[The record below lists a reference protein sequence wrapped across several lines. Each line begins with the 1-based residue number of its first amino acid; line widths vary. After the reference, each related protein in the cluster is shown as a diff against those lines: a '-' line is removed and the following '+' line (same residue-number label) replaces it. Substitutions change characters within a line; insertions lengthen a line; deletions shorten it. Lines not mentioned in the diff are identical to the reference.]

1 MSKTLNVNYF
11 KGLVVIDS
19 PGKYNVK
26 VRSVVN
32 YEGKYIVGVDAIAS
46 SQAETVQQ
54 MLDSCSV
61 DTEGNTT
68 LSITDVPTL
77 SGNIWANSQ
86 GSFDNIP
93 VKGESVTVYVDY
105 VDTKQGKDLRIQRI
119 AAIPVNVGGKL
130 NLSQF
135 STEAPAT
142 MSTTPAAEV
151 KVNTTE
157 PVLVIEES
165 GKM

>member
-11 KGLVVIDS
+11 KGLIVIDS

-32 YEGKYIVGVDAIAS
+32 YEGKLIVGVDAIAG
-46 SQAETVQQ
+46 SQAATVQN
-54 MLDSCSV
+54 MLDGCAV
-61 DTEGNTT
+61 DAEGNTT

-119 AAIPVNVGGKL
+119 AAIPVNVGSKL

-135 STEAPAT
+135 STETPAT
-142 MSTTPAAEV
+142 MSTTPAEV

-157 PVLVIEES
+157 PVLVIEEES
-165 GKM
+165 KM

>member
-11 KGLVVIDS
+11 KGLTVIDS

-119 AAIPVNVGGKL
+119 AAIPVNVGSKL

-135 STEAPAT
+135 STEAPST
-142 MSTTPAAEV
+142 MSTTPAEV

-165 GKM
+165 GRM

>member
-32 YEGKYIVGVDAIAS
+32 HEGKYIVGVDAIAA
-46 SQAETVQQ
+46 SQQETVQQ
-54 MLDSCSV
+54 MLDGCSV
-61 DTEGNTT
+61 DNQGNTS

-86 GSFDNIP
+86 GSFDAVP

-105 VDTKQGKDLRIQRI
+105 VDTKQGRDLRIQRI

-135 STEAPAT
+135 GEAT
-142 MSTTPAAEV
+142 SMSTSPADVKKEV
-151 KVNTTE
+151 E
-157 PVLVIEES
+157 PVLVIETQE
-165 GKM
+165 GNM